1 MVIVRRLFY
10 IQKRLINNMS
20 KKEATEKLRNLL
32 ERFLEKHK
40 LCKDERNEILKEFD
54 SGEYLRPID
63 VALGWRCSENSYV
76 FYYLLQLRWL
86 EKLIE
91 LYDVYSEAFESLEA
105 IKSDFSKIY
114 YYTDGINEPYD
125 EDSFKSFNYETYKMR
140 VRYYRKRMES
150 DFK

>member
-1 MVIVRRLFY
+1 MVEL
-10 IQKRLINNMS
+10 
-20 KKEATEKLRNLL
+20 
-32 ERFLEKHK
+32 
-40 LCKDERNEILKEFD
+40 
-54 SGEYLRPID
+54 LRPID